1 MVGRAGMASGLILG
15 LGFVMGAVGVP
26 ILGAVGDAAG
36 IQTAMRLL
44 AFIAALAAGLAAFL
58 PSEAAV
64 RTFASRKSV
73 PAPESPGTSRPNP
86 A

>member
-1 MVGRAGMASGLILG
+1 
-15 LGFVMGAVGVP
+15 MGAVGVP

-36 IQTAMRLL
+36 IQNAMRLL
-44 AFIAALAAGLAAFL
+44 AFIAAVAAGLAALL

-64 RTFASRKSV
+64 RTFASRESV
-73 PAPESPGTSRPNP
+73 PAPEPPGSSSPNP